1 MSNELL
7 ETISLMPDAKE
18 ELLNIL
24 YGVHDISY
32 DNRDTSTLSEV
43 QELINKIENI

>member
-7 ETISLMPDAKE
+7 ETINLMSDAKD

-32 DNRDTSTLSEV
+32 DDRDTNTLCEV
-43 QELINKIENI
+43 QELINRVENI